1 MIPALVLSPFT
12 QQGAERLGAVSG
24 YQILYG
30 GSNPTE
36 EQLEEAEVIL
46 GQPSWKQLSQAKNL
60 KWVQI
65 AYAGVDGYAREL
77 ARFPQGV
84 TLTNVTGAFGD
95 CIGEYVLT
103 MVMMLMK
110 RMPQYAV
117 QQQAQLWQ
125 DAGAEQSPAG
135 KTLLILGAGDIGSAT
150 ARLFRPFGCRIV
162 GVRRV
167 PRQCPPEFDEMHTLE
182 EVEQLL
188 PQADILVSALPSTP
202 ATRGLL
208 HEKRLGLLKP
218 SAVLVNVGRGD
229 LIDCAALA
237 RQLEEGKLFG
247 AALDVTS
254 PEPLPQDHPLWHA
267 PNTIITPH
275 ITGSSFGHLPET
287 TEKIYKICLQNMARY
302 RDGQPLNNVVDL
314 TVGYRLCDQP
324 GS

>member
-1 MIPALVLSPFT
+1 
-12 QQGAERLGAVSG
+12 
-24 YQILYG
+24 
-30 GSNPTE
+30 
-36 EQLEEAEVIL
+36 
-46 GQPSWKQLSQAKNL
+46 
-60 KWVQI
+60 
-65 AYAGVDGYAREL
+65 
-77 ARFPQGV
+77 
-84 TLTNVTGAFGD
+84 
-95 CIGEYVLT
+95 
-103 MVMMLMK
+103 
-110 RMPQYAV
+110 
-117 QQQAQLWQ
+117 
-125 DAGAEQSPAG
+125 
-135 KTLLILGAGDIGSAT
+135 
-150 ARLFRPFGCRIV
+150 
-162 GVRRV
+162 
-167 PRQCPPEFDEMHTLE
+167 MHTLE

-324 GS
+324 GT